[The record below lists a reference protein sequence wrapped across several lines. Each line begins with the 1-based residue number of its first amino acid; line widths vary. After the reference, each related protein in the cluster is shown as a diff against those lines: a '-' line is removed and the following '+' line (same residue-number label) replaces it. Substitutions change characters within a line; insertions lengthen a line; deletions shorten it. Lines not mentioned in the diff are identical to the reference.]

1 VPRSIRPPNRI
12 DDDSLT
18 DDAGYQWLRVNKD
31 LRRDAIARLLADPEV
46 RVGVHALRANVR
58 WIPGSDRQRVWDD
71 EIEPNFHDRAGAFY
85 GTLWRRRG
93 KELLLFDDFD

>member
-1 VPRSIRPPNRI
+1 
-12 DDDSLT
+12 
-18 DDAGYQWLRVNKD
+18 
-31 LRRDAIARLLADPEV
+31 
-46 RVGVHALRANVR
+46 VR